1 MNVKKLLSKV
11 VYKDNEDEY
20 TIGDVAMIGV
30 YVLVIALV
38 YGLAGAVDK
47 YLL

>member
-1 MNVKKLLSKV
+1 MELKKLLSKV
-11 VYKDNEDEY
+11 VYKDSEDEY
-20 TIGDVAMIGV
+20 TIGDFAMIGV

-38 YGLAGAVDK
+38 YGLAGAVDR